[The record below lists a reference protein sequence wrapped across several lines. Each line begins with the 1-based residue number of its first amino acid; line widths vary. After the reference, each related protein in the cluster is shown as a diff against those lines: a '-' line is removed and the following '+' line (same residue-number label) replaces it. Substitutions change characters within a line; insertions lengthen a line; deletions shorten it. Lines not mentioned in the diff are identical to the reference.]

1 MTGPMCVEENSGA
14 QLESW
19 TSGAGLSRGEHFDF
33 REKARVPAG
42 ERESEDQ
49 IITKIIKIY
58 SA

>member
-19 TSGAGLSRGEHFDF
+19 TSGAGLSGGEHFDF

-42 ERESEDQ
+42 EM
-49 IITKIIKIY
+49 
-58 SA
+58 